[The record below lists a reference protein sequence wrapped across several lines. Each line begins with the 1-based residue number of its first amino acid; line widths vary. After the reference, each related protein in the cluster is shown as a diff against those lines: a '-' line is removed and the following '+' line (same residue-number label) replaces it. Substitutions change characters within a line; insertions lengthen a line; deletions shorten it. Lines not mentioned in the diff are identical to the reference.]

1 MSVGIKEKRFSKQVR
16 SFLEKMFCTL
26 FGGRGVHYINGP
38 EILPPPLSR
47 KEEEMIFLRLSEH
60 DEEAKQQLIVHNL
73 RLVVYI
79 AKKFEST
86 GLNVEDLI
94 SIGTIGLIK
103 AVTTFNPQKASRLS
117 TYAARCIE
125 NELLMYFRAK
135 KKHSKEVSL
144 YEPIGTD
151 KEGNEINL
159 LDVIESTP
167 VDIVEDCYIR
177 ENTDYLLRSLKKVLS
192 DKEYQVI
199 CCRYGL
205 FGMEEET
212 QREIARKLCISR
224 SYVSRIEKT
233 ALQKLRG
240 LFPQMQ

>member
-1 MSVGIKEKRFSKQVR
+1 MILMKFYFQAKRS
-16 SFLEKMFCTL
+16 
-26 FGGRGVHYINGP
+26 HN
-38 EILPPPLSR
+38 SR
-47 KEEEMIFLRLSEH
+47 
-60 DEEAKQQLIVHNL
+60 
-73 RLVVYI
+73 I
-79 AKKFEST
+79 A
-86 GLNVEDLI
+86 
-94 SIGTIGLIK
+94 
-103 AVTTFNPQKASRLS
+103 
-117 TYAARCIE
+117 

-159 LDVIESTP
+159 LDVIESAP

-212 QREIARKLCISR
+212 QLEIARKLCISR

>member
-1 MSVGIKEKRFSKQVR
+1 MKAFQK
-16 SFLEKMFCTL
+16 
-26 FGGRGVHYINGP
+26 
-38 EILPPPLSR
+38 PLSISQE
-47 KEEEMIFLRLSEH
+47 KYYLQKYQEGDSQ
-60 DEEAKQQLIVHNL
+60 AKNILIEHNL
-73 RLVVYI
+73 RLVAHVV
-79 AKKFEST
+79 KKYQGT
-86 GLNVEDLI
+86 GEDTDDLI
-94 SIGTIGLIK
+94 SIGTI
-103 AVTTFNPQKASRLS
+103 

-159 LDVIESTP
+159 LDVIESAP

>member
-1 MSVGIKEKRFSKQVR
+1 MQE
-16 SFLEKMFCTL
+16 FLQPLSPEEE
-26 FGGRGVHYINGP
+26 RHYLI
-38 EILPPPLSR
+38 LSR
-47 KEEEMIFLRLSEH
+47 KGDINARNLLVE
-60 DEEAKQQLIVHNL
+60 HNL
-73 RLVVYI
+73 RLVAHIV
-79 AKKFEST
+79 KKYHNLDREK
-86 GLNVEDLI
+86 EDML

-103 AVTTFNPQKASRLS
+103 AINTYDISKGHRLV

-125 NELLMYFRAK
+125 NELLMMIRQERK
-135 KKHSKEVSL
+135 TSKNTSL
-144 YEPIGTD
+144 YEPIGVD

-159 LDVIESTP
+159 LDVIESAP

-240 LFPQMQ
+240 LFPQTQ